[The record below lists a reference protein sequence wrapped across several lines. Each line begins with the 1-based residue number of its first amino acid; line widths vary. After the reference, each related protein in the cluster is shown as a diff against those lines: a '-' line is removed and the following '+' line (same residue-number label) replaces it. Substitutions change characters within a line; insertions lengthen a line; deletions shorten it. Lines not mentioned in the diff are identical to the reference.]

1 MNSYR
6 IKIFVKI
13 LLVFV
18 IAAALF
24 YWFYFRP
31 VPVGEYVVS
40 RGDVVRT
47 VMGTGTLEAKTKVA
61 ISPKFT
67 GLLVS
72 VEADQ
77 GDMVK
82 AGQKLAEFDANDLKQ
97 QVLISEAQ
105 LATVQAAIQRL
116 NMEIEVKQANFD
128 YAEAEFKRTEVLY
141 TENSVSK
148 SERDK
153 ADEFLRV
160 TMASLKKAEIEKVET
175 ELAIRRYEEEIKLYK
190 SHLSDSVLCALF
202 DGIIVRRNR
211 EPGAIVNPGVSILD
225 LVALSPLWASVWV
238 DETEIGKLTVGQ
250 EAGIVFRSRPKD
262 TIKGVISR
270 ISVETDR
277 ETREY
282 LVEIEI
288 ADLPKNWVLGQ
299 RLEAYIESDRKENVL
314 FIPTRLI
321 QWYQNQPCVTL
332 HANGKAVRRKIEI
345 GLMGTERCEVTAGL
359 NENDR
364 IILPENGQLPALG
377 KRVISKGEQ

>member
-13 LLVFV
+13 LLVFFV
-18 IAAALF
+18 AATLF
-24 YWFYFRP
+24 YWFYLRP

-160 TMASLKKAEIEKVET
+160 TMASLKKAEIEKIET

-190 SHLSDSVLCALF
+190 SRLSDSVLCALF

-250 EAGIVFRSRPKD
+250 EAGVVFRSRPKD

-299 RLEAYIESDRKENVL
+299 RLEAYIESDRKKNVL
-314 FIPTRLI
+314 FIPTRLV
-321 QWYQNQPCVTL
+321 QWYQNQPCVT
-332 HANGKAVRRKIEI
+332 
-345 GLMGTERCEVTAGL
+345 
-359 NENDR
+359 
-364 IILPENGQLPALG
+364 
-377 KRVISKGEQ
+377 